1 MKILKGSTKA
11 GQNIIARGTQW
22 IGDYLGQVYTSWS
35 AEKQNEYDKCYQKYL
50 STPEHSAWG
59 ICSKNTWQFTVS
71 WLGLYDGEN
80 ALFYETAS
88 NSYIVLL
95 DK

>member
-1 MKILKGSTKA
+1 MKVLKGSTKA
-11 GQNIIARGTQW
+11 GQNIIARGEQW
-22 IGDYLGQVYTSWS
+22 IGDSLAQVYTTWS
-35 AEKQNEYDKCYQKYL
+35 QEKQDEYDKCYQKYL
-50 STPEHSAWG
+50 ATPEHSAWG

-71 WLGLYDGEN
+71 WVGLFNGEN

>member
-1 MKILKGSTKA
+1 MKLLKGSTKA
-11 GQNIIARGTQW
+11 GQNIIAKGEQW
-22 IGDYLGQVYTSWS
+22 IGDYLAQVYTTWS
-35 AEKQNEYDKCYQKYL
+35 VEKQSEFDKCYQKYL

-71 WLGLYDGEN
+71 WLGLYNNEN